1 MVHILAGLEPGEP
14 VLLAP
19 PLDTMRETAESTHD
33 DAMVTDAP
41 SPDMP
46 APDTGANDEGKRT
59 KRMPKEGAERRQ
71 RPQPNQEQP

>member
-1 MVHILAGLEPGEP
+1 
-14 VLLAP
+14 
-19 PLDTMRETAESTHD
+19 
-33 DAMVTDAP
+33 MVTDAP

-46 APDTGANDEGKRT
+46 APDTGADDEGKRT